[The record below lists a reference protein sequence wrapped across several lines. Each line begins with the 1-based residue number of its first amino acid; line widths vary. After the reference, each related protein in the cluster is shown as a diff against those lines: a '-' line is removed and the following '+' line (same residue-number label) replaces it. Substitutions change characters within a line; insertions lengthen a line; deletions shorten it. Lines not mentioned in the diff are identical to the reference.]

1 MGKRNSQRKNTAML
15 DNDDDSSSSVSSS
28 STSRTDHVSVSVSGN
43 EEVHFDQ
50 DALLDQALDALDE
63 KRDSTRERALS
74 VIIGAFSSKM
84 QHQFVDKKFA
94 TLLHQCLAL
103 IKKGSKKASAKE
115 IALTSHA
122 IGLLS
127 LTVGCSDNAREIFE
141 ESVRPLDEFL
151 TSKSDLTKIPSLLEC
166 LAIITFVGGNGLEET
181 ERSMDIL
188 WRVIHPRLGSNVVAV
203 KPSAPLITAVVSAWS
218 FLVSTMSDLKLNSKN
233 WQNSISYLSSL
244 LDKEDR
250 PVRIAAGE
258 ALVVIFEIG
267 ITEKFS
273 ADSKGA
279 SDMTQEEINR
289 QESYTHLQGLKAKV
303 INQVKNLSV
312 EAGGKGSAKKDLNN
326 QRNLFRDIV
335 DFFEYGYSPEI
346 SMKIGGDS
354 LQTSS
359 WSQMIQLNF
368 LKHFLG
374 GGFVKH
380 MQVGFLL
387 AFFIISVV
395 NLTFFICPSSSL
407 VNQEN
412 EFLQEVFNFTPK
424 RRYLNNNE
432 HRMSSGEKR
441 MFKSPNSVQNKAR
454 TQLLNK
460 QRLLSEVGF
469 LAI

>member
-1 MGKRNSQRKNTAML
+1 MGKRNSQRKNAAML
-15 DNDDDSSSSVSSS
+15 DSDDDSSSVSSS
-28 STSRTDHVSVSVSGN
+28 STSRTDHISVSGN

-50 DALLDQALDALDE
+50 DGLLDQALDALDE
-63 KRDSTRERALS
+63 KRGSTRERALS
-74 VIIGAFSSKM
+74 VIIGAFTSNM
-84 QHQFVDKKFA
+84 QHHFVDKKFA
-94 TLLHQCLAL
+94 TLLHQCLAS

-115 IALTSHA
+115 IALASHA
-122 IGLLS
+122 IGLLT

-151 TSKSDLTKIPSLLEC
+151 TSKSHLTKIPSLLEC

-218 FLVSTMSDLKLNSKN
+218 FLLSTMRNLKLNSKN

-258 ALVVIFEIG
+258 ALAVIFEIG
-267 ITEKFS
+267 IIEKFS

-279 SDMTQEEINR
+279 SDMSQEEINL
-289 QESYTHLQGLKAKV
+289 QESYTHLQGLKGKV
-303 INQVKNLSV
+303 ITQVKNLSV

-335 DFFEYGYSPEI
+335 EFFECGYSPEI

-374 GGFVKH
+374 GGFIKH
-380 MQVGFLL
+380 
-387 AFFIISVV
+387 I
-395 NLTFFICPSSSL
+395 
-407 VNQEN
+407 QEN
-412 EFLQEVFNFTPK
+412 EFLQDVFNFKPK

-460 QRLLSEVGF
+460 QRLLSEGRNLGHYAANMVDD
-469 LAI
+469 